1 MREHFYAVIMAGG
14 GGTRLW
20 PASRPERPKQLM
32 SFGSSNDSLLWET
45 VERAAGVVG
54 QEHVLVVVAANGKK
68 AVLEDLK
75 GFHAKQVPAESVEG
89 KTDASEAK
97 DSYVPHEG
105 NRKGVGIHPMGVPG
119 VLVEPVGRNT
129 APCIGL
135 AAVLLAQKD
144 PEAVMAVLPADHHI
158 QDVIAFR
165 KTVTQ
170 ALEQAEKGFIV
181 TLGIRPDRPETGYG
195 YIETGSLIDGA
206 EDVYWSKGFVEKPDL
221 KTAQKYL
228 NAGNFLWNS
237 GMFFMSAKKIIEE
250 IHNSIPDLSKALTGL
265 KDALGRGEGAFK
277 EELQRVYPELESV
290 SVDYGVMEKVNDL
303 QVIPADIGWNDVGSW
318 SALEDILVQDE
329 DDNTKQG
336 EALFVESKG
345 CVTYSDDGKLIA
357 LLGMKDI
364 VVVSSGEGVL
374 VCPKDKAQNV
384 REITD
389 LLKNQ

>member
-32 SFGSSNDSLLWET
+32 SFGSSNDSLLSET

-54 QEHVLVVVAANGKK
+54 KEHVLVVVAANGAKS
-68 AVLEDLK
+68 VLEDLK
-75 GFHAKQVPAESVEG
+75 DFHAKQVPAEFSQG
-89 KTDASEAK
+89 KSDALGEKGSG
-97 DSYVPHEG
+97 DPHEG
-105 NRKGVGIHPMGVPG
+105 NRKGVGVHPMGVPG

-135 AAVLLAQKD
+135 AALLLAQKD
-144 PEAVMAVLPADHHI
+144 PEAIMAVLPADHHI
-158 QDVIAFR
+158 QDINAFR
-165 KTVTQ
+165 TTVTQ
-170 ALEQAEKGFIV
+170 ALVQAAKGFIV

-206 EDVYWSKGFVEKPDL
+206 EGVFWSKGFVEKPDL
-221 KTAQKYL
+221 KTAQRYL

-237 GMFFMSAKKIIEE
+237 GMFFMSAKKIIQE
-250 IHNSIPDLSKALTGL
+250 IHSSMPDLGKALTRL
-265 KDALGRGEGAFK
+265 RDALQRGEGAFK
-277 EELQRVYPELESV
+277 EDLQRVYPEMESV
-290 SVDYGVMEKVNDL
+290 SIDYGVMEKVEDL

-318 SALEDILVQDE
+318 SALEDILGRDE
-329 DDNTKQG
+329 NDNTKQG

-357 LLGMKDI
+357 LLGMQDV

-384 REITD
+384 REITEI
-389 LLKNQ
+389 LKNQ

>member
-20 PASRPERPKQLM
+20 PASRAERPKQLM
-32 SFGSSNDSLLWET
+32 SFGSSDDSLLSET

-54 QEHVLVVVAANGKK
+54 REHVLVVVASNGAKS
-68 AVLEDLK
+68 VLEDLK
-75 GFHAKQVPAESVEG
+75 SFNAKQVPAKFDETQS
-89 KTDASEAK
+89 DASEAK
-97 DSYVPHEG
+97 GSGDPHEG
-105 NRKGVGIHPMGVPG
+105 KRKDGGIHPMGVPG

-135 AAVLLAQKD
+135 AALLLAQKD
-144 PEAVMAVLPADHHI
+144 PEAIMAVLPADHHI
-158 QDVIAFR
+158 QDVKAFR

-170 ALEQAEKGFIV
+170 ALVQAAKGFIV

-206 EDVYWSKGFVEKPDL
+206 DGVYWSKGFVEKPNL
-221 KTAQKYL
+221 KTARRYL
-228 NAGNFLWNS
+228 NDGNFLWNS

-250 IHNSIPDLSKALTGL
+250 MHKSMPDLGKALTRL
-265 KDALGRGEGAFK
+265 RDELQRGGGAFK
-277 EELQRVYPELESV
+277 EELQRVYPDLESV
-290 SVDYGVMEKVNDL
+290 SIDYGVMEKVKDL

-329 DDNTKQG
+329 NDNTKHG

-357 LLGMKDI
+357 LLGVQDM

-389 LLKNQ
+389 ILKNQ